1 MTEDLIWAEYQT
13 ESIAPERTITISFDI
28 SSCDVELALA
38 TNGATLRQAS
48 LLALLAALASTNRD
62 VPIKQAVLLDK

>member
-48 LLALLAALASTNRD
+48 LLASGS
-62 VPIKQAVLLDK
+62 VGVDKSGHPDQTGSVA